1 MQLYIMYKHYLEMD
15 IVDQPVGPL
24 AQFGI
29 ATGS

>member
-15 IVDQPVGPL
+15 IVDHPVGPL
-24 AQFGI
+24 AQLVR